1 MGQKGISMKD
11 VLKTTTLVLLFLVG
25 TGFFFRYQG
34 DKLAAS
40 ATGSNNQEM
49 IALEREAEMAPLS
62 ASEGRAKSLP
72 VGQWGGEHI
81 SLDVTGRGATVE
93 YDCAHATI
101 ARRITIDRH
110 GGFDVSGKQSSEHGG
125 PVRQGQEASGYPVR
139 FKGQVNDKTMTLN
152 VTNSLTKELI
162 GTFTLVHGA
171 EPRLM
176 KCK

>member
-1 MGQKGISMKD
+1 MKN

-40 ATGSNNQEM
+40 ATGSNIQKR
-49 IALEREAEMAPLS
+49 IAIEREGEMAPLP

-81 SLDVTGRGATVE
+81 SMDVTGRGATVE

-110 GGFDVSGKQSSEHGG
+110 GRFDVSGKQFSEHGG
-125 PVRQGQEASGYPVR
+125 PVRQGQETSGYPVR
-139 FKGQVNDKTMTLN
+139 FKGQVNGKTITLS
-152 VTNSLTKELI
+152 VTNSFTKELI

-171 EPRLM
+171 DVRLM
-176 KCK
+176 KCR

>member
-1 MGQKGISMKD
+1 MKD
-11 VLKTTTLVLLFLVG
+11 VLKTTTLVLLFLA
-25 TGFFFRYQG
+25 GFFFPHQG
-34 DKLAAS
+34 DKLAAT
-40 ATGSNNQEM
+40 ATGSNNQKM
-49 IALEREAEMAPLS
+49 SALEREGEMLPLP
-62 ASEGRAKSLP
+62 ASEGRARSLP

-110 GGFDVSGKQSSEHGG
+110 GRFDVSGKQSSEHGG
-125 PVRQGQEASGYPVR
+125 PVREGQEASGYPVR
-139 FKGQVNDKTMTLN
+139 FKGQVNDRTMTLS
-152 VTNSLTKELI
+152 VTNSLTNELI
-162 GTFTLVHGA
+162 GTFTLVHGV